1 MKKLFT
7 IIISSILLLSFAI
20 VSCEK
25 EDLGNATIYGIV
37 TDKATGEPIKS
48 AGVELLPVGL
58 KTITGTDGRFEFAN
72 LKAGSYQVYITQAG
86 YVDVVS
92 TNIELTIGQSLKRD
106 VQMELLPPA
115 LRVVNDS
122 RQDITE
128 LDFGS
133 AETDITR
140 SFNLLND
147 GAEKLEWE
155 ITYTANWIK
164 SVSKTQGVL
173 EVGKPQSFIVTI
185 DRTKLASGTNTT
197 TLHITSN
204 NGSKQLTLKAV
215 KELLLPALKVVD
227 DSRKDISELN
237 FGTAKTDVS
246 RSFNIFN
253 DGAETLK
260 WKITYTADWIK
271 SVNIKEGVL
280 EPSKTE
286 TIIVIINRSVLTEE
300 QNITTLH
307 ITSNNGSKQL
317 TLKVGDFPE
326 VEEPSDNN
334 NPSNVGDLPT
344 FNFNA
349 AKYYVYPDAG
359 AMDWDNA
366 MVYCDKVNFAGYDD
380 WYLPTSKELKAM
392 FENKTAIGGF
402 TTSGSSKNDYYW
414 SSSEYDNPLSAYY
427 KRFNQYGAEGYIGK
441 EEILRVRCV
450 RKD

>member
-227 DSRKDISELN
+227 DSRKDISELD
-237 FGTAKTDVS
+237 FGSSQTDIS

-260 WKITYTADWIK
+260 W
-271 SVNIKEGVL
+271 
-280 EPSKTE
+280 
-286 TIIVIINRSVLTEE
+286 
-300 QNITTLH
+300 
-307 ITSNNGSKQL
+307 
-317 TLKVGDFPE
+317 
-326 VEEPSDNN
+326 
-334 NPSNVGDLPT
+334 
-344 FNFNA
+344 
-349 AKYYVYPDAG
+349 
-359 AMDWDNA
+359 
-366 MVYCDKVNFAGYDD
+366 
-380 WYLPTSKELKAM
+380 
-392 FENKTAIGGF
+392 
-402 TTSGSSKNDYYW
+402 
-414 SSSEYDNPLSAYY
+414 
-427 KRFNQYGAEGYIGK
+427 
-441 EEILRVRCV
+441 
-450 RKD
+450 